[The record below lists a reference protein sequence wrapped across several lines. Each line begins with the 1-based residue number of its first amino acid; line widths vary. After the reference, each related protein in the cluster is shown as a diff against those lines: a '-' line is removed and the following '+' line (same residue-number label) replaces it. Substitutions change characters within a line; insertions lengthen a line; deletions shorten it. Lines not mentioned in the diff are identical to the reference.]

1 MDSPSSS
8 DYEHLESSSFELNI
22 DKAQSNYIKTE
33 QSVAQSPVNVNINKV
48 LKEVNGR
55 IMNGYRAGFQDGVE
69 KANDDLYGAGYNDG
83 WSLGFGFGL
92 SVGLILS
99 GAIIAIRN
107 W

>member
-8 DYEHLESSSFELNI
+8 DYEHLEASSFELNVE
-22 DKAQSNYIKTE
+22 KAETNYIKSE
-33 QSVAQSPVNVNINKV
+33 PQPPSPTNIDIGKV

-55 IMNGYRAGFQDGVE
+55 IMHGYRAGFTDGVA
-69 KANDDLYGAGYNDG
+69 KASENLYDAGYNDG

-92 SVGLILS
+92 SAGLILS
-99 GAIIAIRN
+99 GAFIAIRN